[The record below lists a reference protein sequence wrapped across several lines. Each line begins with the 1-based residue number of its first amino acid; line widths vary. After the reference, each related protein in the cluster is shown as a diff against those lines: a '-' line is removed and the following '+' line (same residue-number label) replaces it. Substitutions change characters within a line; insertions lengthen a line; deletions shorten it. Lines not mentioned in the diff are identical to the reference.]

1 MWFVA
6 KPFLISV
13 LVAAVIAIVAA
24 IGAFIGLPGILLAFA
39 MAIGGIL
46 VFVGAVVSTYRIFK
60 WVADDER

>member
-1 MWFVA
+1 M
-6 KPFLISV
+6 
-13 LVAAVIAIVAA
+13 AIVVA

-46 VFVGAVVSTYRIFK
+46 VFVGAVVSTYRLFK